1 MYDHFVGEVCE
12 AQGTRVVLRVAGI
25 GYEFKTPV
33 RVATGLKPGET
44 ATLRTI
50 LHVVDGSP
58 SLLGFSSVEER
69 ELARRVLTVS
79 GVGPSIALAL
89 LSTYTPAEIA
99 RLIVGGDAKGL
110 QRVKGVGGKT
120 AERLC
125 LELRDRVAQLGL
137 TTGTP
142 DSGSEDPIATSSSST
157 ILEDAVAALV
167 TLGFQEADARKRAD
181 KALSGGAV
189 NTEDLI
195 KAVLRG

>member
-33 RVATGLKPGET
+33 RVAAGLKPGET
-44 ATLRTI
+44 AILRTI

-58 SLLGFSSVEER
+58 SLLGFSNVEER
-69 ELARRVLTVS
+69 ELARRVMTVS

-99 RLIVGGDAKGL
+99 RLVVAGDAKGL

-125 LELRDRVAQLGL
+125 LELRDRIAQLGL
-137 TTGTP
+137 TAGIQ
-142 DSGSEDPIATSSSST
+142 DSGNAGPVTTTSANAA
-157 ILEDAVAALV
+157 LEDAVAALV

-181 KALSGGAV
+181 KALSGGAG